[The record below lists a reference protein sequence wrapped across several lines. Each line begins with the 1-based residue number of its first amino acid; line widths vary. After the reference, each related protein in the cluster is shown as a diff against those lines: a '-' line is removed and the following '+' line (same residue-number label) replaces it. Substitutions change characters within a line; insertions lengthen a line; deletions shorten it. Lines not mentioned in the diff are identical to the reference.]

1 MSGLAGMLHNRAGST
16 DRPGRTLVVSY
27 DEVIDRLQHLGMSGY
42 EAKAYLALIGAGEPL
57 NGYEVAKRSGVPRS
71 TVYETLAKLVARG
84 AAFTVQGATDAG
96 DYIPLPAKALLDRL
110 GRDYHESL
118 AALDAMLPAIAA
130 PPTVHL
136 IHNIFGAAAL
146 LERARD
152 VVAGTR
158 HELFLSIWPEEMA
171 PLRDEV
177 AQAESRSVAVTSIAF
192 GDLGDPIGRTFQ
204 HELSTPV
211 VALENLGCR
220 LLTVV
225 GDRKEAVIGGFTG
238 SGAWGV
244 YTDNPAVVLLSVEY
258 IRHDIAIQL
267 MGKHFDAEQ
276 IRAFWQEDVDMNRLR
291 ADRGLPAVTLQA
303 AEEIG
308 RDRVPA
314 RRARRG
320 RSA

>member
-1 MSGLAGMLHNRAGST
+1 M
-16 DRPGRTLVVSY
+16 SY

-42 EAKAYLALIGAGEPL
+42 EAKTYLALVGAGEPL

-84 AAFTVQGATDAG
+84 AAFKVRG
-96 DYIPLPAKALLDRL
+96 DSEAVAYLPLPTKALLDRL

-118 AALDAMLPAIAA
+118 AALDTMLPAIVA

-136 IHNIFGAAAL
+136 IHNLSGAAAL

-152 VVAGTR
+152 VVGGAR
-158 HELFLSIWPEEMA
+158 RELFLSIWPEEMTA
-171 PLRDEV
+171 MRESVLRAD
-177 AQAESRSVAVTSIAF
+177 ARSVAVTGIAF
-192 GDLGDPIGRTFQ
+192 GDVGTGIGRIYQ
-204 HELSTPV
+204 HELSTPEV
-211 VALENLGCR
+211 VIENLGCR
-220 LLTVV
+220 LFTVV
-225 GDRKEAVIGGFTG
+225 GDRTEAVIGGFTA

-276 IRAFWQEDVDMNRLR
+276 IRAFWQEDVDLNRLR
-291 ADRGLPAVTLQA
+291 ADRGLPAATLKA
-303 AEEIG
+303 AEDSG
-308 RDRVPA
+308 RHRVPA

-320 RSA
+320 LSAS